1 MNGGGRREGQSRK
14 CLCKSEQPPT
24 PLSPDGARVSS
35 KEPSVFPLYL
45 IFFLISL
52 FHVCLVPRSLLPPQP
67 PRGRAIPSS
76 APSRVSYKEKER
88 RRRERETRE
97 NPLRNV
103 FGPCAARYYLQS
115 RAYIKYTC
123 REEKGHDE
131 RREKERVFPKG
142 LVTKTHSDDE
152 LRTKSGGRLIFKFS
166 RFNYASRVFSYL
178 SLCLPS
184 SFSR

>member
-14 CLCKSEQPPT
+14 CLCKSEQPPPPFARRCARQFKRT
-24 PLSPDGARVSS
+24 VRLSSLS
-35 KEPSVFPLYL
+35 H
-45 IFFLISL
+45 FFLISL

-67 PRGRAIPSS
+67 PRSRAIPSS

-115 RAYIKYTC
+115 RAYIKYI
-123 REEKGHDE
+123 RVERRKGTVK
-131 RREKERVFPKG
+131 REKERVFPKG
-142 LVTKTHSDDE
+142 LVTKTHTTTSCERKAEGD
-152 LRTKSGGRLIFKFS
+152 
-166 RFNYASRVFSYL
+166 
-178 SLCLPS
+178 
-184 SFSR
+184 

>member
-1 MNGGGRREGQSRK
+1 MPLQIRATPPPLARRCARQFKR
-14 CLCKSEQPPT
+14 T
-24 PLSPDGARVSS
+24 VRLSSLS
-35 KEPSVFPLYL
+35 H
-45 IFFLISL
+45 FFLISL

-67 PRGRAIPSS
+67 RRGRAIPSS

-131 RREKERVFPKG
+131 KRERESFSERPRYENA
-142 LVTKTHSDDE
+142 HDDE

-178 SLCLPS
+178 SVCLLL
-184 SFSR
+184 FRDEYV

>member
-14 CLCKSEQPPT
+14 CLCKSEQPP

-45 IFFLISL
+45 IFFSSPS
-52 FHVCLVPRSLLPPQP
+52 FTFVWSLVPFFPPQP

-115 RAYIKYTC
+115 RAYIKYI
-123 REEKGHDE
+123 RVERRKGTVK
-131 RREKERVFPKG
+131 REKERVFPKG
-142 LVTKTHSDDE
+142 LVTKTHTTTSCERKAEGD
-152 LRTKSGGRLIFKFS
+152 
-166 RFNYASRVFSYL
+166 
-178 SLCLPS
+178 
-184 SFSR
+184 

>member
-1 MNGGGRREGQSRK
+1 MPLQIRATPPPPLARRCARQFKRTVRLSS
-14 CLCKSEQPPT
+14 LSHFFSHL
-24 PLSPDGARVSS
+24 PLSR
-35 KEPSVFPLYL
+35 
-45 IFFLISL
+45 L
-52 FHVCLVPRSLLPPQP
+52 FGPRSLLPPQP

-115 RAYIKYTC
+115 RTYIKYTR

-131 RREKERVFPKG
+131 KRGKREFFRKASLRKRTRRR
-142 LVTKTHSDDE
+142 

-166 RFNYASRVFSYL
+166 RFNYASRVYVSV
-178 SLCLPS
+178 CLPS